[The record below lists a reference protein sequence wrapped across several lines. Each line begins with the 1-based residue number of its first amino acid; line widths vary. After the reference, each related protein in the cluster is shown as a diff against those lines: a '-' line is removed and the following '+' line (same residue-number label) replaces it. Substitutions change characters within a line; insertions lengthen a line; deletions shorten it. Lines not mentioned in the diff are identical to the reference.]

1 MPRRSKST
9 HKRSRVLT
17 DKEEEEDKPA
27 DDDEIDKDKL
37 RKLKSRIPNY
47 FGLVICDK
55 AYKLKSP
62 QTRTHRSVHLM
73 RPQKLLLVSA
83 IIYGNQAA
91 DIRGIISLIYSVSN
105 YYKLLDINF
114 SNLLEYSII

>member
-1 MPRRSKST
+1 MPRRSKLT
-9 HKRSRVLT
+9 RKRSRVLT
-17 DKEEEEDKPA
+17 NKEEDKPTNN
-27 DDDEIDKDKL
+27 DEMDEDKL

-47 FGLVICDK
+47 FSLVICNK

-62 QTRTHRSVHLM
+62 QTQTHCSVYLM

-83 IIYGNQAA
+83 TIYSNQAA
-91 DIRGIISLIYSVSN
+91 NIRGIISLIYSVLN